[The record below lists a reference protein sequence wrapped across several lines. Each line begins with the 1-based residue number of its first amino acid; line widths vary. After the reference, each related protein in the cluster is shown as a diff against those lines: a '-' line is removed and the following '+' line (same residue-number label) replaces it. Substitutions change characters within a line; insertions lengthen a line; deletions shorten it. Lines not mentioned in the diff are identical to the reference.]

1 MKLAEKILDNERK
14 QLVEENKKLVRARL
28 KELVYAFPKETLEV
42 LHKTGV
48 PVSTLL
54 PSPVMYAIVVKNV
67 ATNSE
72 LREAIAKMLLET
84 DGYSSANGSVWQMV
98 GGALSAVGSVLGG
111 IGRSQTEQTTSQAQ
125 IQAQQAQQQL
135 ELEKAKSRRQMWLYI
150 GISAVVLI
158 GIVLGVRAYLKSR
171 SSVKPTIS
179 AKPQLQVS

>member
-1 MKLAEKILDNERK
+1 MRLAEKILDNERK

-54 PSPVMYAIVVKNV
+54 PSPVMYAIVVKHV

-84 DGYSSANGSVWQMV
+84 DGYSSANGQIWQMV

-111 IGRSQTEQTTSQAQ
+111 IGRSQTEQTNSQAQ

-158 GIVLGVRAYLKSR
+158 GIILGVRAFMKSKASAV
-171 SSVKPTIS
+171 SS
-179 AKPQLQVS
+179 ANPQLQVS